1 VQGLTV
7 AVDSLHR
14 SQEAAMTADQILGL
28 FVIAGLILS
37 FVLGAVW

>member
-1 VQGLTV
+1 MQARTA
-7 AVDSLHR
+7 AVGSLR
-14 SQEAAMTADQILGL
+14 RPREAAMTADQILGL